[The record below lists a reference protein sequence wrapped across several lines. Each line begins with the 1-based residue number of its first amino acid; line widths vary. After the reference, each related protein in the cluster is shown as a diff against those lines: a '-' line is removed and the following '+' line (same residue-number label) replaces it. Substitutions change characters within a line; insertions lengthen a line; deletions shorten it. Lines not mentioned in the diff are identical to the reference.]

1 MYDASDPWSSRSG
14 ESWSAA
20 KAVHDESGWHL
31 RDQGRASG
39 RANEKGS
46 PVASSPSAPAS
57 APATTRPV
65 TIITQTRVL
74 PDRNDDF
81 AKWQQR
87 ISDVVAG
94 FPGFIDHQVIP
105 PDPPQQVDWVI
116 LQKFATGEQAQ
127 AWLRSPQ
134 RLRLLKDV
142 QPLLVGHDDVHIIE
156 GDEAAQPADAVSA
169 VISMEIKPGQ
179 EEAYRV
185 WNQRITAAETQY
197 PGFQGHRLNPPIPGV
212 QDDWVTILTFDSEAR
227 LDAWLNSPERH
238 KLLDE
243 ATPFSEGVHA
253 RKVRTGF
260 DQWFQVAG
268 TAQAPIW
275 KLNMLTLLAL
285 YPVVFLFG
293 YFVQTPILMGR
304 LGIPFFLAL
313 FTATLAGVVILN
325 WVAPWVSGRFG
336 WWTHPAGS
344 ETRQP
349 TLLGIAIVVGLY
361 VLLLLI
367 FSRFPAEFS
376 WFS

>member
-1 MYDASDPWSSRSG
+1 
-14 ESWSAA
+14 
-20 KAVHDESGWHL
+20 
-31 RDQGRASG
+31 
-39 RANEKGS
+39 
-46 PVASSPSAPAS
+46 VASSPAAPAS
-57 APATTRPV
+57 APATTRLV

-81 AKWQQR
+81 AAWQQR
-87 ISDVVAG
+87 ISDVVAS
-94 FPGFIDHQVIP
+94 FPGFVDHQVIP

-116 LQKFATGEQAQ
+116 LQKFTTGEQAQ

-156 GDEAAQPADAVSA
+156 GDEAAKPADAVSA

-185 WNQRITAAETQY
+185 WNQHITAAETQY

-212 QDDWVTILTFDSEAR
+212 QDDWVTILTFDSEAH

-268 TAQAPIW
+268 AAQAPIW

-304 LGIPFFLAL
+304 LGVPFFLAL
-313 FTATLAGVVILN
+313 FIANLAGVVILN

-336 WWTHPAGS
+336 WWTQPAGS
-344 ETRQP
+344 ETRQR

-361 VLLLLI
+361 VLLLVV
-367 FSRFPAEFS
+367 FSQFPPGFS
-376 WFS
+376 I

>member
-1 MYDASDPWSSRSG
+1 
-14 ESWSAA
+14 
-20 KAVHDESGWHL
+20 
-31 RDQGRASG
+31 
-39 RANEKGS
+39 
-46 PVASSPSAPAS
+46 VASSLAAPAS
-57 APATTRPV
+57 APAAARPV

-81 AKWQQR
+81 AAWQR
-87 ISDVVAG
+87 RTSDVVAS
-94 FPGFIDHQVIP
+94 FPGFVDHQVIP

-116 LQKFATGEQAQ
+116 LQKFTTGEQAQ

-156 GDEAAQPADAVSA
+156 GDEAAKPADTVSA

-185 WNQRITAAETQY
+185 WNQHITAAETQY

-212 QDDWVTILTFDSEAR
+212 QDDWVTILTFDSEAH
-227 LDAWLNSPERH
+227 LDAWLNSPERQ

-268 TAQAPIW
+268 AAQAPIW

-293 YFVQTPILMGR
+293 YFVQTPMLMGR
-304 LGIPFFLAL
+304 LGMPFFLAL
-313 FTATLAGVVILN
+313 FIANLAGVVILN

-336 WWTHPAGS
+336 WWTQPAGS
-344 ETRQP
+344 ETRQR

-361 VLLLLI
+361 VLLLVV
-367 FSRFPAEFS
+367 FSQFPPGFS
-376 WFS
+376 I

>member
-1 MYDASDPWSSRSG
+1 
-14 ESWSAA
+14 
-20 KAVHDESGWHL
+20 
-31 RDQGRASG
+31 
-39 RANEKGS
+39 
-46 PVASSPSAPAS
+46 VASSPAAPAS
-57 APATTRPV
+57 APAAARPV

-81 AKWQQR
+81 AAWQR
-87 ISDVVAG
+87 RTSDVVAS
-94 FPGFIDHQVIP
+94 FPGFVDHQVIP

-116 LQKFATGEQAQ
+116 LQKFTTGEQAQ

-185 WNQRITAAETQY
+185 WNQHITAAETQY

-212 QDDWVTILTFDSEAR
+212 QDDWVTILTFDSEAH
-227 LDAWLNSPERH
+227 LDAWLNSPERQ

-268 TAQAPIW
+268 AAQAPIW

-293 YFVQTPILMGR
+293 YFVQTPMLMGR
-304 LGIPFFLAL
+304 LGVPFFLAL
-313 FTATLAGVVILN
+313 FIANLAGVVILN

-336 WWTHPAGS
+336 WWTQPAGS
-344 ETRQP
+344 EARQR

-361 VLLLLI
+361 VLLLVV
-367 FSRFPAEFS
+367 FSQFPPGFS
-376 WFS
+376 I

>member
-1 MYDASDPWSSRSG
+1 
-14 ESWSAA
+14 
-20 KAVHDESGWHL
+20 
-31 RDQGRASG
+31 
-39 RANEKGS
+39 
-46 PVASSPSAPAS
+46 VASSPSAPAS
-57 APATTRPV
+57 APATTGPV
-65 TIITQTRVL
+65 TIVTQTRVL

-81 AKWQQR
+81 SEWQQH

-127 AWLRSPQ
+127 AWLRSKE
-134 RLRLLKDV
+134 RLRLLETA
-142 QPLLVGHDDVHIIE
+142 QPMLIGRDDVHIIE
-156 GDEAAQPADAVSA
+156 GDEPAQPAEEVSV
-169 VISMEIKPGQ
+169 VISMEVKPGQ

-212 QDDWVTILTFDSEAR
+212 QNDWVSILTFDTEAH
-227 LDAWLNSPERH
+227 LDAWLNSPERQ

-260 DQWFQVAG
+260 DQWFRVAG
-268 TAQAPIW
+268 AAHAPIW

-293 YFVQTPILMGR
+293 FFVQSPILMR
-304 LGIPFFLAL
+304 QLGWPFFLAL
-313 FTATLAGVVILN
+313 FAANLSGVVILN

-336 WWTHPAGS
+336 WWTQPAGS
-344 ETRQP
+344 ETQQR
-349 TLLGIAIVVGLY
+349 TLLGLVIVVALY
-361 VLLLLI
+361 ALLLLI
-367 FSRFPAEFS
+367 FSRFPPEFS

>member
-1 MYDASDPWSSRSG
+1 
-14 ESWSAA
+14 
-20 KAVHDESGWHL
+20 
-31 RDQGRASG
+31 
-39 RANEKGS
+39 
-46 PVASSPSAPAS
+46 VASSPAAPAS
-57 APATTRPV
+57 APAAARPV

-81 AKWQQR
+81 AAWQR
-87 ISDVVAG
+87 RTSDVVAS
-94 FPGFIDHQVIP
+94 FPGFVDHQVIP

-116 LQKFATGEQAQ
+116 LQKFTTGEQAQ

-156 GDEAAQPADAVSA
+156 CDEAAKPADAVSA

-185 WNQRITAAETQY
+185 WNQHITAAETQY

-212 QDDWVTILTFDSEAR
+212 QDDWVTILTFDSEAH

-268 TAQAPIW
+268 AAQAPIW

-304 LGIPFFLAL
+304 LGVPFFLAL
-313 FTATLAGVVILN
+313 FIANLTGVVILN

-336 WWTHPAGS
+336 WWTQPAGS
-344 ETRQP
+344 ETRQR

-361 VLLLLI
+361 VLLLVV
-367 FSRFPAEFS
+367 FSQFPPGFS
-376 WFS
+376 I

>member
-1 MYDASDPWSSRSG
+1 
-14 ESWSAA
+14 
-20 KAVHDESGWHL
+20 
-31 RDQGRASG
+31 
-39 RANEKGS
+39 
-46 PVASSPSAPAS
+46 VASSPAAPAS
-57 APATTRPV
+57 APAAARPV

-81 AKWQQR
+81 AAWQR
-87 ISDVVAG
+87 RTSDVVAS
-94 FPGFIDHQVIP
+94 FPGFVDHQVIP

-156 GDEAAQPADAVSA
+156 GDEAAKPADAVSA

-185 WNQRITAAETQY
+185 WNQHITAAETQY

-212 QDDWVTILTFDSEAR
+212 QDDWVTILTFDSEAH

-268 TAQAPIW
+268 AAQAPIW

-304 LGIPFFLAL
+304 LGVPFFLAL
-313 FTATLAGVVILN
+313 FIANLAGVVILN

-336 WWTHPAGS
+336 WWTQPAGS
-344 ETRQP
+344 ETRQR

-361 VLLLLI
+361 VLLLVV
-367 FSRFPAEFS
+367 FSQFPPGFS
-376 WFS
+376 I

>member
-1 MYDASDPWSSRSG
+1 
-14 ESWSAA
+14 
-20 KAVHDESGWHL
+20 
-31 RDQGRASG
+31 
-39 RANEKGS
+39 
-46 PVASSPSAPAS
+46 VASSPS

-127 AWLRSPQ
+127 AWLRSKE
-134 RLRLLKDV
+134 RFRLLESA
-142 QPLLVGHDDVHIIE
+142 QSMLVGRDDVHIIE
-156 GDEAAQPADAVSA
+156 GDEAAQPADAISA
-169 VISMEIKPGQ
+169 VISMDIKPGQ

-185 WNQRITAAETQY
+185 WNQRITAEETQY
-197 PGFQGHRLNPPIPGV
+197 PGFQGHRLSPPIPGV
-212 QDDWVTILTFDSEAR
+212 QDDWVTILTFDTEAH

-243 ATPFSEGVHA
+243 STAFSEGVHA

-268 TAQAPIW
+268 AAHAPIW

-293 YFVQTPILMGR
+293 YFVQTPMLMGR
-304 LGIPFFLAL
+304 LGMPFFLAL
-313 FTATLAGVVILN
+313 FIANLAGVVILN

-336 WWTHPAGS
+336 WWTQPAGS
-344 ETRQP
+344 ETRQR

-361 VLLLLI
+361 VLLLVV
-367 FSRFPAEFS
+367 FSQFPPGFS
-376 WFS
+376 I

>member
-1 MYDASDPWSSRSG
+1 MSCGFVP
-14 ESWSAA
+14 
-20 KAVHDESGWHL
+20 AV
-31 RDQGRASG
+31 
-39 RANEKGS
+39 
-46 PVASSPSAPAS
+46 SAPA
-57 APATTRPV
+57 AARPV

-81 AKWQQR
+81 AAWQQR

-127 AWLRSPQ
+127 AWLRSKE
-134 RLRLLKDV
+134 RLRLLENA
-142 QPLLVGHDDVHIIE
+142 QPMLVGRDDVHIIE
-156 GDEAAQPADAVSA
+156 GDEAAKPADEVSA

-212 QDDWVTILTFDSEAR
+212 QDDWVTILTFDTEAH
-227 LDAWLNSPERH
+227 LDAWLNSPERQ

-243 ATPFSEGVHA
+243 ATAFSEGVHA

-260 DQWFQVAG
+260 DQWFRVAG
-268 TAQAPIW
+268 AAHAPAW
-275 KLNMLTLLAL
+275 KQNMLVLLAL

-293 YFVQTPILMGR
+293 YFVQTPLLMRR
-304 LGIPFFLAL
+304 LGWPFWLAL
-313 FTATLAGVVILN
+313 FVGNIASVVILN
-325 WVAPWVSGRFG
+325 WWCRGSVVASTGGAAGRQRDAAAHSTRARHRG
-336 WWTHPAGS
+336 GAVRPAPARFLAVPARILDRMPVTGHS
-344 ETRQP
+344 AP
-349 TLLGIAIVVGLY
+349 VGALLV
-361 VLLLLI
+361 
-367 FSRFPAEFS
+367 
-376 WFS
+376 

>member
-1 MYDASDPWSSRSG
+1 
-14 ESWSAA
+14 
-20 KAVHDESGWHL
+20 
-31 RDQGRASG
+31 
-39 RANEKGS
+39 
-46 PVASSPSAPAS
+46 VASSPSVPAS
-57 APATTRPV
+57 APTTAGPV

-74 PDRNDDF
+74 PDRSDDF
-81 AKWQQR
+81 AEWQQR

-94 FPGFIDHQVIP
+94 FPGFVDHQVIP
-105 PDPPQQVDWVI
+105 PDPPRQVDWVI
-116 LQKFATGEQAQ
+116 LQKFATAGQAQ
-127 AWLRSPQ
+127 AWLRSKE
-134 RLRLLKDV
+134 RLHLLETA
-142 QPLLVGHDDVHIIE
+142 QPMLIGRDDVHIIE
-156 GDEAAQPADAVSA
+156 GDEAARPEDEVSA
-169 VISMEIKPGQ
+169 VISMDIKPGQ
-179 EEAYRV
+179 EEAYRI
-185 WNQRITAAETQY
+185 WNQHITAAETQY

-212 QDDWVTILTFDSEAR
+212 QDDWVTILTFDTEDH

-268 TAQAPIW
+268 AAQAPIW

-304 LGIPFFLAL
+304 LGVPFFLAL
-313 FTATLAGVVILN
+313 FIANLAGVVILN

-336 WWTHPAGS
+336 WWTQPAGS
-344 ETRQP
+344 ETRQR

-361 VLLLLI
+361 VLLLVV
-367 FSRFPAEFS
+367 FSQFPPGFS
-376 WFS
+376 I